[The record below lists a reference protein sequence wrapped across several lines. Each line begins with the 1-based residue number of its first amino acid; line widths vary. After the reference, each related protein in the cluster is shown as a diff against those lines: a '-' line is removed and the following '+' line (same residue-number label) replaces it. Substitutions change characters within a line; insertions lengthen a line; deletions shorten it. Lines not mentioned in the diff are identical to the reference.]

1 MERQMKTPIYK
12 TPQTI
17 AEAFRF
23 QNNSVNEILRNLTN
37 ELETLKQIVARGS
50 DALTEYESVLK
61 NVAKYSESKSL
72 TDDAKW
78 VLKRHKIK
86 K

>member
-1 MERQMKTPIYK
+1 MKTPIYK
-12 TPQTI
+12 TPKTI

-37 ELETLKQIVARGS
+37 ELEALKQVVARGS
-50 DALTEYESVLK
+50 DALTEYENVLK
-61 NVAKYSESKSL
+61 NVAKHGKDGL
-72 TDDAKW
+72 KNDAKW

>member
-1 MERQMKTPIYK
+1 MKTSIYK
-12 TPQTI
+12 TPKTI

-37 ELETLKQIVARGS
+37 ELEALKQIVARGS
-50 DALTEYESVLK
+50 DALSEYESVLK
-61 NVAKYSESKSL
+61 NVAKYGEDSL
-72 TDDAKW
+72 KDDANW

>member
-1 MERQMKTPIYK
+1 MKASIYK
-12 TPQTI
+12 TPKTI

-37 ELETLKQIVARGS
+37 ELEALKQIVARGS
-50 DALTEYESVLK
+50 DALSEYESVLK
-61 NVAKYSESKSL
+61 NVAKYSEQTSL
-72 TDDAKW
+72 ADDAKW

>member
-1 MERQMKTPIYK
+1 MKNTIYRTPK
-12 TPQTI
+12 TI

-23 QNNSVNEILRNLTN
+23 QNNSVNEILRHLTS
-37 ELETLKQIVARGS
+37 ELEALKQIVARGS
-50 DALTEYESVLK
+50 AALTEYESVLK
-61 NVAKYSESKSL
+61 SVAKHGNDSSKA
-72 TDDAKW
+72 DAKW

>member
-1 MERQMKTPIYK
+1 MKTPIYK
-12 TPQTI
+12 TPKTI

-37 ELETLKQIVARGS
+37 ELETLKQVVARGS
-50 DALTEYESVLK
+50 DALIEYESVLK
-61 NVAKYSESKSL
+61 SVAKYSEQTAL
-72 TDDAKW
+72 ADDAKW

>member
-1 MERQMKTPIYK
+1 MKTPIYK
-12 TPQTI
+12 TPKTI

-37 ELETLKQIVARGS
+37 QLETLKQVVARGS
-50 DALTEYESVLK
+50 DALTEYENVLK
-61 NVAKYSESKSL
+61 NIAKHGKDAL
-72 TDDAKW
+72 KDDAKW

>member
-1 MERQMKTPIYK
+1 MKTPIYK
-12 TPQTI
+12 TPKTI
-17 AEAFRF
+17 TEAFRF

-37 ELETLKQIVARGS
+37 ELEALKQIVARGS
-50 DALTEYESVLK
+50 DALSEYESVLK
-61 NVAKYSESKSL
+61 NVAKYGEGGLK
-72 TDDAKW
+72 DDAKW

>member
-1 MERQMKTPIYK
+1 MKTPIYK
-12 TPQTI
+12 TPKTI

-37 ELETLKQIVARGS
+37 ELEALKQVVARGS
-50 DALTEYESVLK
+50 DALSEYESVLK
-61 NVAKYSESKSL
+61 NVAKYGEDGLK
-72 TDDAKW
+72 DDAKW

>member
-1 MERQMKTPIYK
+1 MKTPIYK
-12 TPQTI
+12 TPKTI

-37 ELETLKQIVARGS
+37 DLEALKQIIARGS
-50 DALTEYESVLK
+50 DALTEYENVLK
-61 NVAKYSESKSL
+61 NVAKNGKDGL
-72 TDDAKW
+72 KNDAKW

>member
-1 MERQMKTPIYK
+1 MKTPIYK
-12 TPQTI
+12 TPKTI

-23 QNNSVNEILRNLTN
+23 QNKSVNEILRNLTN
-37 ELETLKQIVARGS
+37 ELEALKQVVARGS
-50 DALTEYESVLK
+50 DALSEYESVLK
-61 NVAKYSESKSL
+61 NVAKYGEDGLK
-72 TDDAKW
+72 DDAKW

>member
-1 MERQMKTPIYK
+1 MKASIYK
-12 TPQTI
+12 TPKTI

-37 ELETLKQIVARGS
+37 ELEALKQVVARGS
-50 DALTEYESVLK
+50 DALSEYESVLK
-61 NVAKYSESKSL
+61 NVAKHGEDGLK
-72 TDDAKW
+72 DDAKW

-86 K
+86 KII